1 VSTPEAALEAPGV
14 PAPPA
19 PDWLDRFGARL
30 ADRVNPIVV
39 KELRQHLR
47 TKVFWVFFSL
57 MLLGCL
63 VIAMVASLAADE
75 SDKAGLGSFYAFFV
89 ALSGVQHFVIPYT
102 AYRSMAR
109 EQEDETWVLLS
120 LTGLGPRRILFGKLT
135 SFVLQGAL
143 YASAAAP
150 FMLFS
155 YYLNGIDL
163 PTIAI
168 ALTLGAVFQVFL
180 VSVAV
185 SLATLAES
193 RLVRGLLHFVVLG
206 VLAVASS
213 TGIGIAVALAEEAPR
228 KLGDPGFWLALGGGG
243 FALLTTA
250 LLLFESAA
258 SRLSMPTEPYA
269 AGPRVLFVVQALGG
283 LAVFLG
289 AWVVDGDDD
298 LLMGALVT
306 FSLYVAFVGL
316 FIASDRDSMAKNHW
330 AKHARFS
337 LLAPGGLRGFV
348 VVLLVL
354 LVGSSALV
362 GCFGQA
368 DMQRPGQLNVM
379 LAAPSYLLLYL
390 GAAIVIARWIPHPPW
405 QTPAMVRLVALGL
418 FTIGAGVP
426 PLVGA
431 VVSEGDDRAL
441 NLLNP
446 IVGLVNVGRDGDLA
460 FPQVLVV
467 AALAALATLAAF
479 ATLLKRDVKWA

>member
-1 VSTPEAALEAPGV
+1 MSTPEAALEAPGV

-330 AKHARFS
+330 AKHA
-337 LLAPGGLRGFV
+337 
-348 VVLLVL
+348 
-354 LVGSSALV
+354 
-362 GCFGQA
+362 
-368 DMQRPGQLNVM
+368 
-379 LAAPSYLLLYL
+379 
-390 GAAIVIARWIPHPPW
+390 
-405 QTPAMVRLVALGL
+405 
-418 FTIGAGVP
+418 
-426 PLVGA
+426 
-431 VVSEGDDRAL
+431 
-441 NLLNP
+441 
-446 IVGLVNVGRDGDLA
+446 
-460 FPQVLVV
+460 
-467 AALAALATLAAF
+467 
-479 ATLLKRDVKWA
+479 